1 MKKIRVGI
9 LGGSFN
15 PPHSGHLLISEL
27 AIKKLGL
34 KQVWWIPTLQN
45 PLKPTDIKSSF
56 SDRLKLS
63 EELTKN
69 NPKIKVKDLEQKFF
83 RSAKKFYTY
92 NLLKRLNAK
101 FKDHEF
107 YFIIGADSLT
117 GLHKWHRFR
126 ELPELA
132 DIVVFNRPG
141 FKHIALKSKAASQ
154 NIHKR
159 FIQDKAIDISS
170 TQVRSK
176 KN

>member
-9 LGGSFN
+9 LGGSFD
-15 PPHSGHLLISEL
+15 PPHSGHLLISDL

-34 KQVWWIPTLQN
+34 SQIWWIPTLQN
-45 PLKPTDIKSSF
+45 PLKSTSIRSSF
-56 SDRLKLS
+56 SARIKLC

-69 NPKIKVKDLEQKFF
+69 NPKIKVKDLEQRFF

-107 YFIIGADSLT
+107 YFIIGADSLA
-117 GLHKWHRFR
+117 GLHKWHRFK
-126 ELPELA
+126 ELPKLA

-141 FKHIALKSKAASQ
+141 FKQKALKSKAASH

-170 TQVRSK
+170 TQMRSK
-176 KN
+176 KS